1 MKMDYEQVKARV
13 RREKDVLGR
22 IVLSTGVLMLAGILT
37 AIFLGR

>member
-13 RREKDVLGR
+13 RREKDALGR
-22 IVLSTGVLMLAGILT
+22 IVLSTGVLMLAGILA